1 MLIDN
6 KFNIGDKV
14 YLETDADQKC
24 RIVTGINIR
33 STSITYALCSEITE
47 SWHYDFEITVE
58 KNHKLAQAFRI
69 KKKLINKVI
78 LI

>member
-1 MLIDN
+1 MMLIDN

-33 STSITYALCSEITE
+33 ATSITYALCCDVTE
-47 SWHYDFEITVE
+47 SWHYDFEINAE
-58 KNHKLAQAFRI
+58 KDVLKTSTN
-69 KKKLINKVI
+69 
-78 LI
+78 

>member
-14 YLETDADQKC
+14 YLETDVEQNE
-24 RIVTGINIR
+24 RIVIGFYVKQG
-33 STSITYALCSEITE
+33 SITYALNCGTVE

-58 KNHKLAQAFRI
+58 KNVLKTST
-69 KKKLINKVI
+69 N
-78 LI
+78 

>member
-14 YLETDADQKC
+14 YLVTDADQKC

-69 KKKLINKVI
+69 KKN
-78 LI
+78 